1 MSANSAA
8 SLSQCTDGNLG
19 QPEGQ
24 LELRQDPDLWFS
36 DGNIVV
42 AMKDEGN
49 VTWGMMCHQSILSK
63 HSSVF
68 EGMFGLKPPP
78 DSERYEDIPLV
89 SLPDSYADMKELL
102 QMLYDP
108 VKYAY
113 PMFPTSWRLSAN

>member
-19 QPEGQ
+19 QPEDQ

-36 DGNIVV
+36 DGNIVI

-49 VTWGMMCHQSILSK
+49 VTWGMRCHQSILSK

-68 EGMFGLKPPP
+68 EGMFALKTPP
-78 DSERYEDIPLV
+78 DSERFEEIPLV
-89 SLPDSYADMKELL
+89 FLPDSYANMKELL
-102 QMLYDP
+102 RVLYDP

-113 PMFPTSWRLSAN
+113 PMFPTS